1 MKSAVRSVKE
11 SMPNSRIFVMD
22 STIAAIA
29 GCLHDMPESSSRGIT
44 AVNIG
49 NSHITAALCMD
60 DRIMGL
66 MEHHTSVL
74 SPKKLERA
82 LEKFKLGSLTDN
94 EVTSEGGHGVFY
106 LSTTENEGGPILVTG
121 PNRKMIS
128 ESRLRIHFAN
138 PSGDVMMTGAYG
150 LVKAVEKEIRS

>member
-1 MKSAVRSVKE
+1 
-11 SMPNSRIFVMD
+11 MPNSRIFVMD

-29 GCLHDMPESSSRGIT
+29 GCLHDIPESSSSGIT

-49 NSHITAALCMD
+49 NSHITAALLVD
-60 DRIMGL
+60 DKVMGL

-74 SPKKLERA
+74 SPKKLEES
-82 LEKFKLGSLTDN
+82 LEKLRLGSLTDN
-94 EVTSEGGHGVFY
+94 EVTSNGGHGIFY
-106 LSTTENEGGPILVTG
+106 LSTTENDKGPILVTG

-128 ESRLRIHFAN
+128 ESRLKVHFAN